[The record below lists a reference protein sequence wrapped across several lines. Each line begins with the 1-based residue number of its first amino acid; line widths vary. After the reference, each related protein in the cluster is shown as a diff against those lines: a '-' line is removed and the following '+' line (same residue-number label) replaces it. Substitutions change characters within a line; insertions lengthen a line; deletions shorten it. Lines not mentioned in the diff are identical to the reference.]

1 MIVGH
6 IGARKGSKGVPG
18 KNFRAL
24 NGKPLIDWSLDQLLG
39 SPRID
44 VVIVSTD
51 DEDIYHHARSKQTL
65 DIGMRPPELCTDTAS
80 KWMVWQHAL
89 CGGNSCRV
97 GHKIKRDILR
107 IPGQAAAAF

>member
-65 DIGMRPPELCTDTAS
+65 DIGMRPPKLCTDTAS

-89 CGGNSCRV
+89 AVTEAITGPVTVFVDLDCTSP
-97 GHKIKRDILR
+97 LR
-107 IPGQAAAAF
+107 PR